1 MKHYLTEGGKKQVID
16 LIKKEKDRK
25 LLVSLLTSIAL
36 TSKAIDKVTG
46 ALVTINIR
54 RTVIIIWN
62 YVLKFQHRDFLSLYT
77 EEHHP
82 ALVLVSIIVSSGLYC
97 IGQSEGELLNVSTQF
112 ISFYQNQLQT
122 QH

>member
-16 LIKKEKDRK
+16 LIKKEKHRR
-25 LLVSLLTSIAL
+25 LLASLLTSIAL

-46 ALVTINIR
+46 TLVTINIR

-97 IGQSEGELLNVSTQF
+97 IGQSEGELLNISTQF